1 MLHTNPLGTAKSRA
15 FVATLD
21 VIPVTRHAAARSES
35 PPRFHPS
42 RNTHAH
48 TRLARPGGMRHFRG
62 MSTLAEI
69 EEVVPQLSAEE
80 LVELERFVRKARRG
94 KDRGTGVSVFD
105 LPPLD
110 LGRMLR
116 PLGDR
121 EEWYDEM
128 LEGRV

>member
-1 MLHTNPLGTAKSRA
+1 
-15 FVATLD
+15 
-21 VIPVTRHAAARSES
+21 
-35 PPRFHPS
+35 
-42 RNTHAH
+42 
-48 TRLARPGGMRHFRG
+48 

-69 EEVVPQLSAEE
+69 EQAVPQLSAEE
-80 LVELERFVRKARRG
+80 LAELERFVRSARRE
-94 KDRGTGVSVFD
+94 KSREAGVSVFD

-110 LGRMLR
+110 LGEMLR